1 MPSHSGDDQF
11 SILLPVLKDYGIIR
25 KLGAIIADNAS
36 PNNTLCQSIKEYWE
50 QELDLKWKADDQRI
64 RCIGHI
70 INLVVQAFLFA
81 KVVTIEELK
90 AYDEEDRNL
99 EHIDEEARRIKF

>member
-1 MPSHSGDDQF
+1 VPGHSGEDQF
-11 SILLPVLKDYGIIR
+11 SILLPILQDYGIVQ

-36 PNNTLCQSIKEYWE
+36 TNNVLCRTIEAYYKDKEGKEW
-50 QELDLKWKADDQRI
+50 LANNWRI

-81 KVVTIEELK
+81 NVMDLDELEL
-90 AYDEEDRNL
+90 YDL
-99 EHIDEEARRIKF
+99 RI